1 MNLIES
7 KEEPERAFYLRLL
20 GNCGVPQPQLSHPSA
35 TSTEGHR
42 PRNTH
47 QGFSPL
53 QYPPSQIQ
61 FLSSRFRGYLVTRFE
76 FLSTFATRQC
86 PSGTMLVPML
96 DLGNPP
102 TLPDIVFHG
111 LSPSL
116 PRFPLLCNM
125 PLRPSRWALVHCRPA
140 VG

>member
-53 QYPPSQIQ
+53 QDVRFINELYKEKLLTPPVE
-61 FLSSRFRGYLVTRFE
+61 SRIIETVYIPKQSPQQSIR
-76 FLSTFATRQC
+76 
-86 PSGTMLVPML
+86 
-96 DLGNPP
+96 
-102 TLPDIVFHG
+102 IVR
-111 LSPSL
+111 LIL
-116 PRFPLLCNM
+116 
-125 PLRPSRWALVHCRPA
+125 
-140 VG
+140 